1 VPEPGALRKLSDG
14 FPDLERLA
22 FEQYNAGQGA
32 VDLSAKL
39 DRLLHLIERLIPLGP
54 GSSAC
59 VLGCGPVPQTMRTLL
74 DRGLAATGVEPVVSF
89 VERANEYLGQ
99 ESVVVGAAESIPLDD
114 ESQDLVL
121 FENVIEHV
129 DSPLES
135 LTEIRRVL
143 KPGGVAY
150 VSTNNRHRFSPVG
163 YNPEFRRRFYNWYPA
178 LVKEGYVL
186 NHIHYDPRLA
196 NFSQRPAVH
205 WYTFAEL
212 CSIGR
217 LAGFAQF
224 YAPVDLLTPSD
235 LEEGAR
241 RNSLKRLLFG
251 RRLLGLLQR
260 NAWLRAILLSQLPL
274 EILMFRRKR

>member
-1 VPEPGALRKLSDG
+1 VPEPGDSRKLSDG

-32 VDLSAKL
+32 VDQSAKL
-39 DRLLHLIERLIPLGP
+39 DRLLRLIGRLIPLGP
-54 GSSAC
+54 GSHVC
-59 VLGCGPVPQTMRTLL
+59 VLGCGPVPQAMRLLL
-74 DRGLAATGVEPVVSF
+74 DRGMSATGVEPVVSF
-89 VERANEYLGQ
+89 VDRANEYLGR
-99 ESVVVGAAESIPLDD
+99 EAVVVGAAESIPLDD

-150 VSTNNRHRFSPVG
+150 VSTNNRHRFSPIG

-212 CSIGR
+212 CSVGR

-224 YAPVDLLTPSD
+224 YAPVDLLTPAD
-235 LEEGAR
+235 LQGGSQKR
-241 RNSLKRLLFG
+241 SLKHRLFG
-251 RRLLGLLQR
+251 RRTLGWLQR
-260 NAWLRAILLSQLPL
+260 NAWLRAMLLSQLPL
-274 EILMFRRKR
+274 EILMLRRKR